1 MALDVI
7 ADIMVRHT
15 LATTCSKQA
24 SQTDLIATEACNT
37 RRLDSF
43 VEAAV
48 YKQL

>member
-1 MALDVI
+1 MALDFI

-15 LATTCSKQA
+15 LATTCSA

-43 VEAAV
+43 FVEAAV